1 MDGSSFFTVRLCCN
15 DRYGGDV
22 SACTCSF
29 FNIDLESNVWLLSIR
44 HYDCWLYSFYN
55 TAWFCTAQCDVWWNR
70 GDHRCAHVSV
80 PNDQNDSKATRK
92 KYPYLLCSRSI
103 IRIFPDDYSWFFLR
117 LEPYLWIKWKS

>member
-55 TAWFCTAQCDVWWNR
+55 TAWFCTAQCDLWWNR
-70 GDHRCAHVSV
+70 GDHRRSEEHTSELQSRFDLVCRLLLEKKKINTSEMTRA
-80 PNDQNDSKATRK
+80 SK
-92 KYPYLLCSRSI
+92 
-103 IRIFPDDYSWFFLR
+103 
-117 LEPYLWIKWKS
+117 

>member
-55 TAWFCTAQCDVWWNR
+55 TAWFCTAQCDLWWNR
-70 GDHRCAHVSV
+70 GDHRCAHVSEIGRASCRERV
-80 PNDQNDSKATRK
+80 WIWVVDVVLKEK
-92 KYPYLLCSRSI
+92 G
-103 IRIFPDDYSWFFLR
+103 RIVESD
-117 LEPYLWIKWKS
+117 